1 MHTLKEVYECVV
13 KSHGEDSSVAKALK
27 RQMENEKA
35 IRGRNFQELFETE
48 FGLKLKELQRD

>member
-1 MHTLKEVYECVV
+1 MPTLKEVYECAV

-35 IRGRNFQELFETE
+35 ISGRSFQELFETE
-48 FGLKLKELQRD
+48 IGPKFQELNKD